1 MRPNIK
7 YIFYFLYY
15 GNNKQPMRA
24 TKGDKGDRGD
34 KGDKG
39 DKGPQG
45 AQGAQ
50 GLDGPVG
57 PSGQTICYFVF
68 PIQDDASRA
77 CATGWNTY
85 RNRASHHSSYIQWNN
100 ASSQLESTVLHVSWL
115 DHYGVNVRK
124 FLTML
129 QPNDVITIQSK
140 TNDEVSQEWKLTSAP
155 ISHCDCSHVELNV
168 TLANSAST
176 HIAPSEHAHVLLMFA
191 YSGNVIN
198 ANESEV
204 RIAALEK
211 KVASLTARLAFA
223 GIP

>member
-1 MRPNIK
+1 
-7 YIFYFLYY
+7 
-15 GNNKQPMRA
+15 MRA
-24 TKGDKGDRGD
+24 TKGDKGDKGE

-45 AQGAQ
+45 AQG
-50 GLDGPVG
+50 LDGPMGPIG

-68 PIQDDASRA
+68 PIQNDASRA

-85 RNRASHHSSYIQWNN
+85 RNRASQHSSYIQWNN
-100 ASSQLESTVLHVSWL
+100 ASSQLESTILHVSWL

-129 QPNDVITIQSK
+129 QPSDVISIQSK
-140 TNDEVSQEWKLTSAP
+140 TDDEVSQEWKLTSAP
-155 ISHCDCSHVELNV
+155 ISHYDCNHVELNV

-176 HIAPSEHAHVLLMFA
+176 HIAPGEHAHVLLIFA
-191 YSGNVIN
+191 YSGHVIN

>member
-1 MRPNIK
+1 
-7 YIFYFLYY
+7 
-15 GNNKQPMRA
+15 MRA

-68 PIQDDASRA
+68 PIQDDTSRA

-85 RNRASHHSSYIQWNN
+85 RNRASQHSSYIQWNN

-129 QPNDVITIQSK
+129 QPNDLITIQSK
-140 TNDEVSQEWKLTSAP
+140 TDDEVSQEWKLTSAP